1 MKFHFREASSEQ
13 ERSFLL
19 CTGEITMPSNL
30 NYIID
35 QVGKDKGIDRKVI
48 IEALEQA
55 VLTASRKKYGHQG
68 EIEVHFNE
76 EAGEVE
82 LFQFKQVMEEVTNP
96 STEISLEDAR
106 ELDSEAQIGDSLGV
120 KLNTDFGRI
129 GAQTAKQ
136 VIIQKV
142 RDAERENVY
151 NDFKDRK
158 GDIASGTVQR
168 MEKGNLYINIG
179 RAEAV
184 LFSKEQIPGEVY
196 RQGER
201 LRAYILDI
209 QRNSK
214 GPQIFLSRTHPGFLI
229 KLFEMEVPEIA
240 EGVIKIISA
249 AREPGERAKISV
261 YSSNRDVDPVGA
273 CVGMKGSRVQN
284 VVQELRGERIDIIP
298 WSQDQAK
305 YVCNALAPA
314 KISRVYID
322 EENRYMEV
330 VVADDQLSL
339 AIGKKGQNVRLA
351 SKLTGWKID
360 IKSESKMEKISSE
373 ILEMFKTLPYIGD
386 VGSRILYNEGF
397 RSVNEFAEVDPEELA
412 RILEIEMEKAIEIC
426 ESALRMTRKEEG
438 TELGLEGPSL
448 TGDLGQDSVDH
459 IEGVGEKTAEV
470 LRANGFKTVEDLL
483 KTDAEV
489 LSGLPGIG
497 AKKAENLIQSAQ
509 RYVKESKT

>member
-1 MKFHFREASSEQ
+1 
-13 ERSFLL
+13 
-19 CTGEITMPSNL
+19 
-30 NYIID
+30 
-35 QVGKDKGIDRKVI
+35 VGKDKGIDRKVI

-68 EIEVHFNE
+68 EIEVHYNE

-82 LFQFKQVMEEVTNP
+82 LFQFKQVVEEVANP
-96 STEISLEDAR
+96 STEISLKEAK

-151 NDFKDRK
+151 NEFKDRK
-158 GDIASGTVQR
+158 GDLVSGQVQR
-168 MEKGNLYINIG
+168 MEKGNLYLSIG

-184 LFSKEQIPGEVY
+184 LFSKEQISGESY

-201 LRAYILDI
+201 LRAYILEI
-209 QRNSK
+209 QKNSK

-229 KLFEMEVPEIA
+229 KLFEMEVPEIS

-284 VVQELRGERIDIIP
+284 VVQELRGERIDIIS

-322 EENRYMEV
+322 EENRHMEV

-360 IKSESKMEKISSE
+360 IKSESRMEKISSE
-373 ILEMFKTLPYIGD
+373 ILEKFKGLPHIGD

-397 RSVNEFAEVDPEELA
+397 RSIKEVAEVDPEELA
-412 RILEIEMEKAIEIC
+412 RVLEIEKEKSVEIVEEAIQMSQREGGKEVAKDLISTA
-426 ESALRMTRKEEG
+426 EDSALDPVNRM
-438 TELGLEGPSL
+438 
-448 TGDLGQDSVDH
+448 
-459 IEGVGEKTAEV
+459 EGVGEKTATILE
-470 LRANGFKTVEDLL
+470 ANGFKTVQDILETTVE
-483 KTDAEV
+483 K
-489 LSGLPGIG
+489 LSALQGIG
-497 AKKAENLIQSAQ
+497 IKKAEKLIQSAKQ
-509 RYVKESKT
+509 YTEGKGG

>member
-1 MKFHFREASSEQ
+1 M
-13 ERSFLL
+13 
-19 CTGEITMPSNL
+19 TSNL
-30 NYIID
+30 NYVID

-68 EIEVHFNE
+68 EIEVHYNE

-82 LFQFKQVMEEVTNP
+82 LFQFKQVVEEVMNP
-96 STEISLEDAR
+96 STEISLEEAR
-106 ELDSEAQIGDSLGV
+106 ELDNEAQIGDSLGV

-151 NDFKDRK
+151 NEFKDRK
-158 GDIASGTVQR
+158 GDLTSGTVQR
-168 MEKGNLYINIG
+168 MEKGNLYVGIA

-184 LFSKEQIPGEVY
+184 LFSKEQIPGETY

-201 LRAYILDI
+201 LRAYILDV
-209 QRNSK
+209 QKNSK

-229 KLFEMEVPEIA
+229 KLFEMGVPEIS
-240 EGVIKIISA
+240 EGVIKITSA

-273 CVGMKGSRVQN
+273 CVGMRGSRVQN

-322 EENRYMEV
+322 EENRHMEV

-360 IKSESKMEKISSE
+360 IKSESRMEKISSE
-373 ILEMFKTLPYIGD
+373 ILERFKSLPHIGD
-386 VGSRILYNEGF
+386 VASRILYNEGF
-397 RSVNEFAEVDPEELA
+397 RSIKEVAEVDPEELA
-412 RILEIEMEKAIEIC
+412 RVLEIEREKTAEIVEGAIRISKGE
-426 ESALRMTRKEEG
+426 ESTELSQESPPTNVDSALDPVDRM
-438 TELGLEGPSL
+438 
-448 TGDLGQDSVDH
+448 
-459 IEGVGEKTAEV
+459 EGVGEKTAQILEAH
-470 LRANGFKTVEDLL
+470 RFKTVQDILQ
-483 KTDAEV
+483 TDVEK
-489 LSGLPGIG
+489 LSTLPGIG
-497 AKKAENLIQSAQ
+497 AKRAEKLIQSAKQ
-509 RYVKESKT
+509 YLEGKRT

>member
-1 MKFHFREASSEQ
+1 
-13 ERSFLL
+13 
-19 CTGEITMPSNL
+19 MPSNL
-30 NYIID
+30 NYVID

-68 EIEVHFNE
+68 EIEVHYNE

-82 LFQFKQVMEEVTNP
+82 LFQFKQVVEEITDP
-96 STEISLEDAR
+96 STEISLQEAKG
-106 ELDSEAQIGDSLGV
+106 LDSEAQVGDSLGV

-151 NDFKDRK
+151 NEFKDRK
-158 GDIASGTVQR
+158 GDLVSGTVQR
-168 MEKGNLYINIG
+168 MEKGNLYVSIG

-184 LFSKEQIPGEVY
+184 LFSKEQIPGETY

-201 LRAYILDI
+201 LRAYILDV

-229 KLFEMEVPEIA
+229 KLFEMEVPEIS
-240 EGVIKIISA
+240 EGLIKIISA

-305 YVCNALAPA
+305 YVCNALSPA

-322 EENRYMEV
+322 EENRHMEV

-351 SKLTGWKID
+351 SKLSGWKID
-360 IKSESKMEKISSE
+360 IKSESRMEKISTE
-373 ILEMFKTLPYIGD
+373 ILEAFKNLPHVGD
-386 VGSRILYNEGF
+386 VASRILYNEGF
-397 RSVNEFAEVDPEELA
+397 RSIKEVAEVDPEELA
-412 RILEIEMEKAIEIC
+412 SLLEIEKGKAAEIV
-426 ESALRMTRKEEG
+426 EGAMRLFKGEEQ
-438 TELGLEGPSL
+438 TEVEHEAPP
-448 TGDLGQDSVDH
+448 TAGDLALDPVDQM
-459 IEGVGEKTAEV
+459 EGVGEKTAQILE
-470 LRANGFKTVEDLL
+470 ANGFKTIHDILESDVE
-483 KTDAEV
+483 K
-489 LSGLPGIG
+489 LSDLPGIG
-497 AKKAENLIQSAQ
+497 AKRAEKLIESAKQ
-509 RYVKESKT
+509 YLKEKRT

>member
-1 MKFHFREASSEQ
+1 
-13 ERSFLL
+13 
-19 CTGEITMPSNL
+19 MPSNL

-35 QVGKDKGIDRKVI
+35 QVGKDKGIDRKII

-55 VLTASRKKYGHQG
+55 VLTASRKKYGHG
-68 EIEVHFNE
+68 EIEVHYNE
-76 EAGEVE
+76 EAGEIE
-82 LFQFKQVMEEVTNP
+82 LFQFKQVVEEVADP
-96 STEISLEDAR
+96 SAEISLGEAQ

-120 KLNTDFGRI
+120 KLTTDFGRI

-142 RDAERENVY
+142 REAERENVY
-151 NDFKDRK
+151 NEFKDRK
-158 GDIASGTVQR
+158 GDIVSGTVQR

-179 RAEAV
+179 RSEAV

-196 RQGER
+196 RQGDR

-209 QRNSK
+209 QKNSK
-214 GPQIFLSRTHPGFLI
+214 GVQIFLSRTHPGFLM
-229 KLFEMEVPEIA
+229 KLFENEVPEIS

-273 CVGMKGSRVQN
+273 CVGMRGSRVQN

-298 WSQDQAK
+298 WVQDQAK
-305 YVCNALAPA
+305 YICNALAPA

-322 EENRYMEV
+322 EENRHMEV

-360 IKSESKMEKISSE
+360 IKSESKMEKISAD
-373 ILEMFKTLPYIGD
+373 ILEQFKQLPSIGD
-386 VGSRILYNEGF
+386 VTGRILYNEGF
-397 RSVNEFAEVDPEELA
+397 RSMKELAEVGSGRAFKDP
-412 RILEIEMEKAIEIC
+412 RY
-426 ESALRMTRKEEG
+426 RKR
-438 TELGLEGPSL
+438 EGP
-448 TGDLGQDSVDH
+448 GDLPACD
-459 IEGVGEKTAEV
+459 
-470 LRANGFKTVEDLL
+470 
-483 KTDAEV
+483 
-489 LSGLPGIG
+489 GIG
-497 AKKAENLIQSAQ
+497 PGRGNGGERSSLEA
-509 RYVKESKT
+509 

>member
-1 MKFHFREASSEQ
+1 
-13 ERSFLL
+13 
-19 CTGEITMPSNL
+19 MPTNL
-30 NYIID
+30 NYVID

-68 EIEVHFNE
+68 EIEVHYNE

-82 LFQFKQVMEEVTNP
+82 LFQFKQIVEEVTNP
-96 STEISLEDAR
+96 STEISLEEAR

-151 NDFKDRK
+151 NEFKDRK
-158 GDIASGTVQR
+158 GDLISGTVQR
-168 MEKGNLYINIG
+168 MEKGNLYISIG

-184 LFSKEQIPGEVY
+184 LLAKEQIPGETY

-201 LRAYILDI
+201 LRAYILEV
-209 QRNSK
+209 QKNSK
-214 GPQIFLSRTHPGFLI
+214 GPQIFLSRTHPGFLV
-229 KLFEMEVPEIA
+229 KLFEMEVPEIS

-322 EENRYMEV
+322 EENRHMEV

-339 AIGKKGQNVRLA
+339 AIGKKGQNVRLG

-360 IKSESKMEKISSE
+360 IKSESRMEKISSE
-373 ILEMFKTLPYIGD
+373 ILEKFQNLPHIRD
-386 VGSRILYNEGF
+386 VASRILYNEGF
-397 RSVNEFAEVDPEELA
+397 RSIKELAEVDPEELA
-412 RILEIEMEKAIEIC
+412 RVLEIEKEKAMEIV
-426 ESALRMTRKEEG
+426 EEANRMSQKEEVK
-438 TELGLEGPSL
+438 E
-448 TGDLGQDSVDH
+448 LGQDVLPTPGDPVLDPVDRM
-459 IEGVGEKTAEV
+459 EGVGEKTAQI
-470 LRANGFKTVEDLL
+470 LDANGFKTIHDILETNIE
-483 KTDAEV
+483 K
-489 LSGLPGIG
+489 LSALPGIG
-497 AKKAENLIQSAQ
+497 VKRAEKLIQSAKD
-509 RYVKESKT
+509 YIEGKKP

>member
-1 MKFHFREASSEQ
+1 M
-13 ERSFLL
+13 
-19 CTGEITMPSNL
+19 IMPSNL
-30 NYIID
+30 NYVIE
-35 QVGKDKGIDRKVI
+35 QVGKDKGIDKKVI

-55 VLTASRKKYGHQG
+55 ILTASRKKYGHQG
-68 EIEVHFNE
+68 EIEVHYNE
-76 EAGEVE
+76 EIGEVE
-82 LFQFKQVMEEVTNP
+82 LFQFKQVVEEVNDP
-96 STEISLEDAR
+96 ATEISLDDAK

-142 RDAERENVY
+142 RDAERENIY
-151 NDFKDRK
+151 NEFKDRK
-158 GDIASGTVQR
+158 GDLIGGNVQR
-168 MEKGNLYINIG
+168 MEKGNIYINIG

-184 LFSKEQIPGEVY
+184 LLSKEQIPGETY

-201 LRAYILDI
+201 IRAYILDV
-209 QRNSK
+209 QKNAK
-214 GPQIFLSRTHPGFLI
+214 GAQVFLTRTHPGILI
-229 KLFEMEVPEIA
+229 KLFGMEVPEIS

-261 YSSNRDVDPVGA
+261 FSSNRDVDPVGA
-273 CVGMKGSRVQN
+273 CVGMKGSRVQS
-284 VVQELRGERIDIIP
+284 VVQELRGERIDIIQ

-322 EENRYMEV
+322 EENRHMEV

-360 IKSESKMEKISSE
+360 IKSESKMEKISIE
-373 ILEMFKTLPYIGD
+373 ILESFKSLPHIGE

-397 RSVNEFAEVDPEELA
+397 RSIQEIAEVDPEELA
-412 RILEIEMEKAIEIC
+412 RVLEIGREKAQEIV
-426 ESALRMTRKEEG
+426 EKAGQAVREGRSEE
-438 TELGLEGPSL
+438 TEEVKPSSPGGPNL
-448 TGDLGQDSVDH
+448 DAVTH
-459 IEGVGEKTAEV
+459 ISGVGEKTAEI
-470 LRANGFKTVEDLL
+470 LKAHGLLTVQDILNTNVE
-483 KTDAEV
+483 K
-489 LSGLPGIG
+489 LSELQGIG
-497 AKKAENLIQSAQ
+497 TKKAEKLIQSA
-509 RYVKESKT
+509 KEYMEKGKS

>member
-1 MKFHFREASSEQ
+1 
-13 ERSFLL
+13 
-19 CTGEITMPSNL
+19 MPSNL
-30 NYIID
+30 NFVID

-68 EIEVHFNE
+68 EIEVHYNE

-82 LFQFKQVMEEVTNP
+82 LFQFKQVVEEVANS
-96 STEISLEDAR
+96 STEISLSEAR

-136 VIIQKV
+136 VIIQRV

-151 NDFKDRK
+151 NEFKDRK
-158 GDIASGTVQR
+158 GDLISGTVQR
-168 MEKGNLYINIG
+168 LEKGNVYINIS

-184 LFSKEQIPGEVY
+184 LLTKEQIPGESY

-201 LRAYILDI
+201 LRAYILDV
-209 QRNSK
+209 QKSSK

-229 KLFEMEVPEIA
+229 KLFEMEVPEIS
-240 EGVIKIISA
+240 EGIIKIISA

-305 YVCNALAPA
+305 YVCNGLAPA

-322 EENRYMEV
+322 EENRHMEV

-360 IKSESKMEKISSE
+360 IKSESRMEKISSE
-373 ILEMFKTLPYIGD
+373 ILEKFKELPYVGD
-386 VGSRILYNEGF
+386 VASRILYNEGF
-397 RSVNEFAEVDPEELA
+397 RSVKEVSEVDPEELA
-412 RILEIEMEKAIEIC
+412 RVLELEKEKASEIV
-426 ESALRMTRKEEG
+426 EGAIQLSRREEG
-438 TELGLEGPSL
+438 ATVGQEVLPIAGGPAL
-448 TGDLGQDSVDH
+448 DPVDRM
-459 IEGVGEKTAEV
+459 EGVGEKTAQV
-470 LRANGFKTVEDLL
+470 LEANGFKNVQDILEANIE
-483 KTDAEV
+483 K
-489 LSGLPGIG
+489 LSALPGIG
-497 AKKAENLIQSAQ
+497 IKKAEKLIQSAKD
-509 RYVKESKT
+509 YVEGKKA

>member
-1 MKFHFREASSEQ
+1 
-13 ERSFLL
+13 
-19 CTGEITMPSNL
+19 MPSNL
-30 NYIID
+30 NYVID

-68 EIEVHFNE
+68 EIEVHYNE

-82 LFQFKQVMEEVTNP
+82 LFQFKQVVEEVTDP
-96 STEISLEDAR
+96 SAEISLKEAKG
-106 ELDSEAQIGDSLGV
+106 LDSEAQIGDSLGV

-136 VIIQKV
+136 VIIQRV

-151 NDFKDRK
+151 NEFKDRK
-158 GDIASGTVQR
+158 GDLVSGSVQR
-168 MEKGNLYINIG
+168 MEKGNVYINIG

-184 LFSKEQIPGEVY
+184 LLSKEQIPGESY

-201 LRAYILDI
+201 LRAYILDV
-209 QRNSK
+209 QKNSK
-214 GPQIFLSRTHPGFLI
+214 GPQVFLSRTHPGFVI
-229 KLFEMEVPEIA
+229 KLFEMEVPEIS
-240 EGVIKIISA
+240 EGVIKLISA

-273 CVGMKGSRVQN
+273 CVGMKGSRVQS

-322 EENRYMEV
+322 EENRHMEV

-339 AIGKKGQNVRLA
+339 AIGKRGQNVRLA

-360 IKSESKMEKISSE
+360 IKSESRMEKISSE
-373 ILEMFKTLPYIGD
+373 ILEKFSGLPYVGD
-386 VGSRILYNEGF
+386 VASRILYNEGF
-397 RSVNEFAEVDPEELA
+397 RSIKELAEVDPEELA
-412 RILEIEMEKAIEIC
+412 KVLGLEKEKAVEIV
-426 ESALRMTRKEEG
+426 EGAVQISKKEEG
-438 TELGLEGPSL
+438 TAAAQETVP
-448 TGDLGQDSVDH
+448 TAGDPGSDPVDRMD
-459 IEGVGEKTAEV
+459 GVGEKTAQLLGE
-470 LRANGFKTVEDLL
+470 NGFKTVHDILETNSE
-483 KTDAEV
+483 K
-489 LSGLPGIG
+489 LSAIPGIG
-497 AKKAENLIQSAQ
+497 IKKAEKLIQSAKQ
-509 RYVKESKT
+509 YIEGKKA

>member
-1 MKFHFREASSEQ
+1 
-13 ERSFLL
+13 
-19 CTGEITMPSNL
+19 MPSNL
-30 NYIID
+30 NYVIE
-35 QVGKDKGIDRKVI
+35 QVGKDKGIDRKVL

-68 EIEVHFNE
+68 EIEVHYNE
-76 EAGEVE
+76 EAGEIE
-82 LFQFKQVMEEVTNP
+82 LFQFKQVVEEVVDP
-96 STEISLEDAR
+96 STEISLKEGRA
-106 ELDSEAQIGDSLGV
+106 LDSEAQIGDSLGV
-120 KLNTDFGRI
+120 KLDTDFGRI

-151 NDFKDRK
+151 NEFKDRK
-158 GDIASGTVQR
+158 GDLVSGAVQR
-168 MEKGNLYINIG
+168 MEKGSLYINIG

-184 LFSKEQIPGEVY
+184 LLSKEQIPGEVY

-201 LRAYILDI
+201 IRAYILDV
-209 QRNSK
+209 QKNSK

-229 KLFEMEVPEIA
+229 KLFEMEVPEIS

-273 CVGMKGSRVQN
+273 CVGMKGSRVLN

-298 WSQDQAK
+298 WAQDQAK
-305 YVCNALAPA
+305 YVCNALSPA
-314 KISRVYID
+314 KVSRVYID
-322 EENRYMEV
+322 EENRYMEM

-360 IKSESKMEKISSE
+360 IKSESRMEKISNE
-373 ILEMFKTLPYIGD
+373 ILERFKDLPHIGD
-386 VGSRILYNEGF
+386 VHSHILYNEGF
-397 RSVNEFAEVDPEELA
+397 RSIKEVSEVNPEELA
-412 RILEIEMEKAIEIC
+412 KLLEFEKEKASEIV
-426 ESALRMTRKEEG
+426 EKALQMAQKEEG
-438 TELGLEGPSL
+438 REVIQESGPPMEGP
-448 TGDLGQDSVDH
+448 GFDPVNR

-470 LRANGFKTVEDLL
+470 LETNGFKTVQDIL
-483 KTDAEV
+483 KTDV
-489 LSGLPGIG
+489 GKLISIPGIG
-497 AKKAENLIQSAQ
+497 IKKAEKLIQSA
-509 RYVKESKT
+509 RHYVESKK

>member
-1 MKFHFREASSEQ
+1 
-13 ERSFLL
+13 
-19 CTGEITMPSNL
+19 MPSNL
-30 NYIID
+30 NFVID

-68 EIEVHFNE
+68 EIEVHYNE
-76 EAGEVE
+76 EVGEVE
-82 LFQFKQVMEEVTNP
+82 LFQFKQVVEEITDP
-96 STEISLEDAR
+96 STEISLTEAR

-151 NDFKDRK
+151 NEFKDRK
-158 GDIASGTVQR
+158 GDLISGTVQR
-168 MEKGNLYINIG
+168 LEKGNVYINIG

-184 LFSKEQIPGEVY
+184 LLTKEQIPGESY

-201 LRAYILDI
+201 LRAYILDV
-209 QRNSK
+209 QKSSK

-229 KLFEMEVPEIA
+229 KLFEMEVPEIS
-240 EGVIKIISA
+240 EGIIKIISA

-305 YVCNALAPA
+305 YVCNGLAPA

-322 EENRYMEV
+322 EENRHMEV

-360 IKSESKMEKISSE
+360 IKSESRMEKISGE
-373 ILEMFKTLPYIGD
+373 ILEKFKELPNIGD
-386 VGSRILYNEGF
+386 VASRILYNEGF
-397 RSVNEFAEVDPEELA
+397 RSIKEVSEVDPEELA
-412 RILEIEMEKAIEIC
+412 KVLELEKEKASELVEAALQITLREGGAEAGQEAAPVA
-426 ESALRMTRKEEG
+426 ESPALE
-438 TELGLEGPSL
+438 
-448 TGDLGQDSVDH
+448 SVDR
-459 IEGVGEKTAEV
+459 IEGVGEKTAQV
-470 LRANGFKTVEDLL
+470 LEENGLKTVRDI
-483 KTDAEV
+483 AEANV
-489 LSGLPGIG
+489 EKLSELPGIG
-497 AKKAENLIQSAQ
+497 VKKAEKLIQSA
-509 RYVKESKT
+509 KDHLEGKKA

>member
-1 MKFHFREASSEQ
+1 
-13 ERSFLL
+13 
-19 CTGEITMPSNL
+19 MPSNL
-30 NYIID
+30 NFVID
-35 QVGKDKGIDRKVI
+35 QVGKDKGIDRRVI

-68 EIEVHFNE
+68 EIEVHYNE

-82 LFQFKQVMEEVTNP
+82 LFQFKQVVEEVTNP
-96 STEISLEDAR
+96 STEISLEEAK
-106 ELDSEAQIGDSLGV
+106 ELDNEAQIGDSLGV

-136 VIIQKV
+136 VIIQRV

-151 NDFKDRK
+151 NEFKERK
-158 GDIASGTVQR
+158 GDLVSGVVQR
-168 MEKGNLYINIG
+168 MEKGNLYVSIG

-184 LFSKEQIPGEVY
+184 LSSKEQIPGETY

-201 LRAYILDI
+201 LRAYILEV
-209 QRNSK
+209 QKNSK

-229 KLFEMEVPEIA
+229 KLFDMGVPEIS

-249 AREPGERAKISV
+249 SREPGERAKISV

-305 YVCNALAPA
+305 YVCNALAPS

-322 EENRYMEV
+322 EENRHMEV

-351 SKLTGWKID
+351 SRLTGWKID
-360 IKSESKMEKISSE
+360 IKSESRMEKISSE
-373 ILEMFKTLPYIGD
+373 ILEKFKSLPHIGD
-386 VGSRILYNEGF
+386 VGSRVLYNEGF
-397 RSVNEFAEVDPEELA
+397 RSIKEVAEVDPEELG
-412 RILEIEMEKAIEIC
+412 RVLEIEKEKALEIV
-426 ESALRMTRKEEG
+426 ERAIHLFQGEGG
-438 TELGLEGPSL
+438 TEVDQGAPPT
-448 TGDLGQDSVDH
+448 TGDPALDPADR
-459 IEGVGEKTAEV
+459 IEGVGEKTAQILE
-470 LRANGFKTVEDLL
+470 ANGFKTIHDILETNVE
-483 KTDAEV
+483 K
-489 LSGLPGIG
+489 LSALPGIG
-497 AKKAENLIQSAQ
+497 TKKAEKLIQSAKDYLEGK
-509 RYVKESKT
+509 RT

>member
-1 MKFHFREASSEQ
+1 
-13 ERSFLL
+13 
-19 CTGEITMPSNL
+19 MPTNL
-30 NYIID
+30 NYVID

-55 VLTASRKKYGHQG
+55 ILTASRKKYGHQG
-68 EIEVHFNE
+68 EIEVHYNE
-76 EAGEVE
+76 EIGEVE
-82 LFQFKQVMEEVTNP
+82 LFQFKQVVEEVMDP
-96 STEISLEDAR
+96 STEISIDEAK
-106 ELDSEAQIGDSLGV
+106 ELDSEVQIGDSLGV
-120 KLNTDFGRI
+120 KLATDFGRI

-142 RDAERENVY
+142 RDAERDNVY
-151 NDFKDRK
+151 NEFKDRK
-158 GDIASGTVQR
+158 ADLASGTVQR
-168 MEKGNLYINIG
+168 MEKGNLYVNIG

-184 LFSKEQIPGEVY
+184 LLSKEQIPGEVY

-201 LRAYILDI
+201 IRAYVLDV
-209 QRNSK
+209 QKNAK
-214 GPQIFLSRTHPGFLI
+214 GPQIFLSRTHPGFLT
-229 KLFEMEVPEIA
+229 KLFEMEVPEIS

-314 KISRVYID
+314 KVSRVYID
-322 EENRYMEV
+322 EENRHMEV

-339 AIGKKGQNVRLA
+339 AIGKKGQNVRLT

-360 IKSESKMEKISSE
+360 IKSESKMEKISGE
-373 ILEMFKTLPYIGD
+373 ILESFKGLPHIGD

-397 RSVNEFAEVDPEELA
+397 RSIQELAEADPEELA
-412 RILEIEMEKAIEIC
+412 RMLETDKEKAAEMIQIA
-426 ESALRMTRKEEG
+426 SQMTRQKKLEEG
-438 TELGLEGPSL
+438 GSGGIPAAEEPGL
-448 TGDLGQDSVDH
+448 DSVEQL
-459 IEGVGEKTAEV
+459 EGVGEKLAEILKGHGFHTIRDV
-470 LRANGFKTVEDLL
+470 LKSDVE
-483 KTDAEV
+483 K
-489 LSGLPGIG
+489 LSGLQGIG
-497 AKKAENLIQSAQ
+497 QKRAEKLIQSARQ
-509 RYVKESKT
+509 FVESHKP

>member
-1 MKFHFREASSEQ
+1 
-13 ERSFLL
+13 
-19 CTGEITMPSNL
+19 MPTNL
-30 NYIID
+30 NYVID

-68 EIEVHFNE
+68 EIEVHYNE
-76 EAGEVE
+76 EIGEVE
-82 LFQFKQVMEEVTNP
+82 LFQFKQVVEEVKDP
-96 STEISLEDAR
+96 STEISLEEAR
-106 ELDSEAQIGDSLGV
+106 ELDSEVQIGDSLGV

-142 RDAERENVY
+142 RDAERDNIY
-151 NDFKDRK
+151 NEFKDRK
-158 GDIASGTVQR
+158 GDIVSGTVQR
-168 MEKGNLYINIG
+168 MEKGNLYVNIG

-184 LFSKEQIPGEVY
+184 LLSKEQIPGEVY

-201 LRAYILDI
+201 IRAYILDV
-209 QRNSK
+209 QKNTK

-229 KLFEMEVPEIA
+229 KLFEMEVPEIS
-240 EGVIKIISA
+240 EGIIKIISA

-261 YSSNRDVDPVGA
+261 YSSNRDVDPVGS

-314 KISRVYID
+314 KVSRVYID
-322 EENRYMEV
+322 EQNRHMEV

-339 AIGKKGQNVRLA
+339 AIGKKGQNVRLT

-360 IKSESKMEKISSE
+360 IKSESKMEKISGE
-373 ILEMFKTLPYIGD
+373 ILESFKALPHIGD
-386 VGSRILYNEGF
+386 VGSRLLYNEGF
-397 RSVNEFAEVDPEELA
+397 RSLQDLAEADPEELA
-412 RILEIEMEKAIEIC
+412 KLLGIDKEKSLEIIDLASQRAQKKTDQKVEESPPGDGEARSIGIEQ
-426 ESALRMTRKEEG
+426 L
-438 TELGLEGPSL
+438 
-448 TGDLGQDSVDH
+448 D
-459 IEGVGEKTAEV
+459 GVGEKLAET
-470 LRANGFKTVEDLL
+470 LRQHGFLSVEDIL
-483 KTDAEV
+483 KANVEQ
-489 LSGLPGIG
+489 LSSIQGIG
-497 AKKAENLIQSAQ
+497 TKRAERLIQAA
-509 RYVKESKT
+509 KEASNTETP

>member
-1 MKFHFREASSEQ
+1 
-13 ERSFLL
+13 
-19 CTGEITMPSNL
+19 MPSNL
-30 NYIID
+30 NYVIE

-68 EIEVHFNE
+68 EIEVHYNE

-82 LFQFKQVMEEVTNP
+82 LFQFKQVVGEVTNP
-96 STEISLEDAR
+96 STEISLR
-106 ELDSEAQIGDSLGV
+106 EAKDLDNEAQIGDSLGV

-151 NDFKDRK
+151 NEFKDRK
-158 GDIASGTVQR
+158 GDLVSGAVQR
-168 MEKGNLYINIG
+168 MEKGNLFINIG

-184 LFSKEQIPGEVY
+184 LFSKEQIPGESY

-201 LRAYILDI
+201 LRAYILEI
-209 QRNSK
+209 QKNSK

-229 KLFEMEVPEIA
+229 KLFEMEVPEIS

-284 VVQELRGERIDIIP
+284 VVQELRGERIDIIS

-322 EENRYMEV
+322 EENRHMEV

-360 IKSESKMEKISSE
+360 IKSESRMEKISGE
-373 ILEMFKTLPYIGD
+373 ILEKFKGLPHIGD

-397 RSVNEFAEVDPEELA
+397 RSIKEVAEVDPEELA
-412 RILEIEMEKAIEIC
+412 RVLEIEKEKSLEIVQEAIQM
-426 ESALRMTRKEEG
+426 SQKEEG
-438 TELGLEGPSL
+438 KQVGQEILSTA
-448 TGDLGQDSVDH
+448 GDPVLDPVDRM
-459 IEGVGEKTAEV
+459 EGVGEKTAQILET
-470 LRANGFKTVEDLL
+470 NGFKTVQDILE
-483 KTDAEV
+483 TNVER
-489 LSGLPGIG
+489 LSALQGVGI
-497 AKKAENLIQSAQ
+497 KKAEKLIQSAKQ
-509 RYVKESKT
+509 YTEGKRG